1 MSLYV
6 LVYIFKILI
15 EIVNTWIIHVD
26 KWVRFNCIEQT
37 LKISLS
43 FSTKSQTQKYAQQ
56 KMGQQPHKNEKAK
69 KKTTKNTQNHDFIP
83 LDVLDQEDDSNDI
96 QIK

>member
-1 MSLYV
+1 
-6 LVYIFKILI
+6 
-15 EIVNTWIIHVD
+15 
-26 KWVRFNCIEQT
+26 
-37 LKISLS
+37 
-43 FSTKSQTQKYAQQ
+43 
-56 KMGQQPHKNEKAK
+56 MGQQPHKNEKAK